1 MKKNYT
7 HIVFILDGSGSM
19 REIQESLRLQ
29 LNDYL
34 AELRNRPGQTIV
46 DVYQYSDVV
55 EHLVHSV
62 DLSVFRG
69 DILESYHCSGHTAL
83 YDAGCLAV
91 DTLGEQFNR
100 MDENERPDR
109 VFVVFIGDGVDNV
122 STRYKSQD
130 LRDRVL
136 HQTYIYS
143 WQFLLGLTK
152 FEAKLVGDR
161 LGISQDN
168 QMDFEPALLD
178 RLFDFFREHML

>member
-1 MKKNYT
+1 MKKDYT
-7 HIVFILDGSGSM
+7 HIVFILDASGSM
-19 REIQESLRLQ
+19 GETREPLRLQ

-34 AELRNRPGQTIV
+34 AEFRKKPGQTVV

-55 EHLVHSV
+55 EHLVHSA

-69 DILESYHCSGHTAL
+69 DVLESYHCSGHTAL

-91 DTLGEQFNR
+91 DTLGEQFNQ
-100 MDENERPDR
+100 MPEDERPDR

-122 STRYKSQD
+122 STRYKSQH

-136 HQTYIYS
+136 HQTFIYS

-152 FEAKLVGDR
+152 F
-161 LGISQDN
+161 
-168 QMDFEPALLD
+168 
-178 RLFDFFREHML
+178 